1 MEITQEMLDDAR
13 DDLYKAVWALVK
25 AEQERPTDTG
35 AEQEVLSWAIIEH
48 GNMSFLYGKQVVRA
62 EKPEV
67 PKCDFCLEVDI
78 FQPMVQRANHVICQT
93 CADNAQAEVDA
104 ENRAHDQL

>member
-1 MEITQEMLDDAR
+1 MPKKPIWLDDHEAEVMLGYVAELL
-13 DDLYKAVWALVK
+13 DDKS
-25 AEQERPTDTG
+25 DTPDNDR
-35 AEQEVLSWAIIEH
+35 EVLSAVYDQ
-48 GNMSFLYGKQVVRA
+48 LT

-93 CADNAQAEVDA
+93 CADDAQAEVDA

>member
-1 MEITQEMLDDAR
+1 MEITQKMLDEVR
-13 DDLYKAVWALVK
+13 DDLYNAVWALVK

-35 AEQEVLSWAIIEH
+35 NEQEVLSWAIIEH

-78 FQPMVQRANHVICQT
+78 FQPLTSWDNHELCQK
-93 CADNAQAEVDA
+93 CADDAQAELDA